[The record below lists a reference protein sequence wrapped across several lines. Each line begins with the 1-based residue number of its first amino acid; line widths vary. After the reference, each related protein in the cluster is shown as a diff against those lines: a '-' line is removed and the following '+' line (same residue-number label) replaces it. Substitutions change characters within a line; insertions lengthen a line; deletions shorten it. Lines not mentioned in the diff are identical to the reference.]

1 MKESK
6 LDMLNNM
13 WNDIKLAIAEIIL
26 SIMFIIAI
34 IVEYNTANK
43 LSLIIASMGAATF
56 MVLSVIMYVFAF
68 NKFASLYKIIKE
80 EEKENDGA

>member
-1 MKESK
+1 
-6 LDMLNNM
+6 
-13 WNDIKLAIAEIIL
+13 
-26 SIMFIIAI
+26 
-34 IVEYNTANK
+34 
-43 LSLIIASMGAATF
+43 